1 MRSEQAQS
9 IKDRQIAG
17 LGDPQVA
24 FSRSGYETCLLNGVQ
39 QSAEA
44 WRGRCS
50 LSAAHSN
57 TVRYLD
63 GVILS
68 NELGEVLQESSPPRN
83 LHQCSRASGNN
94 IIRPSTSLGPVNQTN
109 CKADRDCGNQ
119 EYCEQASQKAPVC
132 AACRVERRRCQRIG
146 VCCQGLQ
153 CINGQCKKSRKEEP
167 NNPNRRKSRP
177 KHKRKEKKKGQEMAK
192 CVRSEDCG
200 EGLCCRRYLKGNKC
214 QRIGTEGEACSLH
227 SHSKRPRA
235 VEYCHCAQGLS
246 CHAQD
251 QSTKGNGICR
261 PTSPFS

>member
-1 MRSEQAQS
+1 IYIYIYMRIHTVLIPVGKFSLQLPNLRS
-9 IKDRQIAG
+9 VGRYSLIIPLRTM
-17 LGDPQVA
+17 A
-24 FSRSGYETCLLNGVQ
+24 FPTSTTCKV
-39 QSAEA
+39 
-44 WRGRCS
+44 
-50 LSAAHSN
+50 
-57 TVRYLD
+57 
-63 GVILS
+63 
-68 NELGEVLQESSPPRN
+68 
-83 LHQCSRASGNN
+83 
-94 IIRPSTSLGPVNQTN
+94 
-109 CKADRDCGNQ
+109 DRDCGNQ

-132 AACRVERRRCQRIG
+132 TACRTERRRCQGIG
-146 VCCQGLQ
+146 MCCQGLH

-227 SHSKRPRA
+227 SHSKRLRA

-261 PTSPFS
+261 PTSPILLA